1 MTTIIEGIIGI
12 YLVIALFVF
21 CRMFFIGRRI
31 AKQVGVPL
39 QMGDF
44 LSSMVFDSIRWLYFV
59 IWFGL
64 KSFLDDLK

>member
-1 MTTIIEGIIGI
+1 MTTIIEEISGI
-12 YLVIALFVF
+12 YLVVAFMIF

-44 LSSMVFDSIRWLYFV
+44 LSSMIFDSIRWLYFV